1 MCSGSLTPKHS
12 PSPLRPSD
20 GRGYRGSIKA
30 RVQYSCESP
39 PDLLTEQSS
48 PALRT
53 LTRDNH
59 AFSSAFGTRPET
71 PELGSQ
77 TPRSQSSALGR
88 QPMPK
93 KRIHKP
99 RTLVRKNTRTE
110 AHADVRTKRARTRT
124 EQVRQAISEERD
136 RIDEVLNG

>member
-1 MCSGSLTPKHS
+1 
-12 PSPLRPSD
+12 
-20 GRGYRGSIKA
+20 
-30 RVQYSCESP
+30 
-39 PDLLTEQSS
+39 
-48 PALRT
+48 
-53 LTRDNH
+53 
-59 AFSSAFGTRPET
+59 
-71 PELGSQ
+71 
-77 TPRSQSSALGR
+77 
-88 QPMPK
+88 MPK